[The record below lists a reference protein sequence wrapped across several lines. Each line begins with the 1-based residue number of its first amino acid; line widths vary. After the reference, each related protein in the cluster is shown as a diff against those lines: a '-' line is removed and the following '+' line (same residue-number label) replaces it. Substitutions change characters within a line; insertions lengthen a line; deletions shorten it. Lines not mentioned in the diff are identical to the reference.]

1 MGNIYR
7 INVIVVTLV
16 MLRGV
21 FYLIYTTSI
30 TSGSGTQD
38 DPYLVS

>member
-1 MGNIYR
+1 MENIYR
-7 INVIVVTLV
+7 ISVIMVILV
-16 MLRGV
+16 MLREV

-30 TSGSGTQD
+30 TSGSGTQG

>member
-1 MGNIYR
+1 MGNIYI
-7 INVIVVTLV
+7 INVIEVTLV
-16 MLRGV
+16 MVRGV

-30 TSGSGTQD
+30 TGGTGTES

>member
-1 MGNIYR
+1 MENIYR
-7 INVIVVTLV
+7 ISVIVVTLV

-30 TSGSGTQD
+30 TSGSGTES

>member
-1 MGNIYR
+1 MENIYR
-7 INVIVVTLV
+7 ISVIMVILV

-30 TSGSGTQD
+30 TSGSCTES

>member
-1 MGNIYR
+1 MENIYR
-7 INVIVVTLV
+7 ISVIVVTLV

-21 FYLIYTTSI
+21 FYLTSTTSI